1 MARRRRRSNSGM
13 QFLGWAALAACG
25 LKLAL
30 SSAVAP
36 WLLGTAGFLLLCSL
50 LSAIAI
56 STPTPQPRI
65 RELQQLDS
73 LDGHA
78 FEQAVAA
85 LMNRLGYSTTVTPGS
100 GDMGVDVIACR
111 GKRRIAVQVKRY
123 AKPVGRSA
131 VADAVAGMAPHRCSE
146 AMVVTNSRFSPSAVE
161 LARLHHCTLID
172 RDGLAAWLRQAG

>member
-13 QFLGWAALAACG
+13 QVLGWAALAACG
-25 LKLAL
+25 LKVAL

-36 WLLGTAGFLLLCSL
+36 WLLGAAGCLLLCSL
-50 LSAIAI
+50 LSAIAS

-85 LMNRLGYSTTVTPGS
+85 LMKRLGYSTTVTPGS
-100 GDMGVDVIACR
+100 RSMTVVS
-111 GKRRIAVQVKRY
+111 
-123 AKPVGRSA
+123 AKDLKP
-131 VADAVAGMAPHRCSE
+131 
-146 AMVVTNSRFSPSAVE
+146 
-161 LARLHHCTLID
+161 
-172 RDGLAAWLRQAG
+172 LRVRVLRNTATEP